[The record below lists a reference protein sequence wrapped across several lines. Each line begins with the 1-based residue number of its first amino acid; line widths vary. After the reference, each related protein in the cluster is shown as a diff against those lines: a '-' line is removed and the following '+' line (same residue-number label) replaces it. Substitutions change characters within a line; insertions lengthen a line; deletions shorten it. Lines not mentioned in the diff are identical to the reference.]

1 MWKTPKFQWFLRVE
15 MGAELQTTRFAGKN
29 MPFSGMDPR
38 EPHLTSEIKQMA
50 KTKTTKKT
58 AKSVK
63 LSPSAKPRKKSELYN
78 LIAEHTELSR
88 KQVAS
93 VFDTLGKVMAVDLAK
108 PGADKPRMFVV
119 PGMMKVQSVYKPATK
134 AREGKNPFT
143 GEMQMFKAKP
153 ARTVIKIRPLKALK
167 SMV

>member
-1 MWKTPKFQWFLRVE
+1 
-15 MGAELQTTRFAGKN
+15 
-29 MPFSGMDPR
+29 
-38 EPHLTSEIKQMA
+38 MA
-50 KTKTTKKT
+50 KSKSSSKTKK
-58 AKSVK
+58 AAPRSLKI
-63 LSPSAKPRKKSELYN
+63 SPSSKPRKKSELYN
-78 LIAEHTELSR
+78 LIAEHTELTR
-88 KQVAS
+88 KQVAA

-108 PGADKPRMFVV
+108 PGANNPKMFVV

>member
-1 MWKTPKFQWFLRVE
+1 
-15 MGAELQTTRFAGKN
+15 
-29 MPFSGMDPR
+29 
-38 EPHLTSEIKQMA
+38 MA
-50 KTKTTKKT
+50 KTKSMKGGAKK
-58 AKSVK
+58 ASSKPVK
-63 LSPSAKPRKKSELYN
+63 LTPASKQRKKSELYN
-78 LIAEHTELSR
+78 IIAEHTELSR
-88 KQVAS
+88 KQVAA

-108 PGADKPRMFVV
+108 PADGRPKVFVV
-119 PGMMKVQSVYKPATK
+119 PGMMKVQSVYKPAQK

>member
-1 MWKTPKFQWFLRVE
+1 
-15 MGAELQTTRFAGKN
+15 
-29 MPFSGMDPR
+29 
-38 EPHLTSEIKQMA
+38 MA
-50 KTKTTKKT
+50 KTKTMKKAPKAVKIT
-58 AKSVK
+58 AS
-63 LSPSAKPRKKSELYN
+63 SKPRKKSELFN
-78 LIAEHTELSR
+78 VIAEHTELSR
-88 KQVAS
+88 KQVSS
-93 VFDTLGKVMAVDLAK
+93 VFETLGKVMAVDLAK
-108 PGADKPRMFVV
+108 PGAEKPRVFVV